1 MKTWINDLYTDVELQ
16 CSYSPLA
23 KKSLKILQRIGI
35 QPHYNVVVWTMEG
48 IEYKTASLEE
58 IEDHLSRYDSVYLD
72 MDRQ

>member
-1 MKTWINDLYTDVELQ
+1 MITWINDLNADISLQ

-23 KKSLKILQRIGI
+23 QKSLSILKRIGI

-48 IEYKTASLEE
+48 IQYKTASLEE